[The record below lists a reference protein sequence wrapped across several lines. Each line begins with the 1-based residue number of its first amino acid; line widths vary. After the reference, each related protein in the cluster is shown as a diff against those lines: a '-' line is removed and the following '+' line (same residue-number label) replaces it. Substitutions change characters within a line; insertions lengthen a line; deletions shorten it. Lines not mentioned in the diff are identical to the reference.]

1 MLPDVIDAISL
12 GFVGISSQSD
22 QSNLSGRTTPLQ
34 CAKDAAGDE
43 REAEQCEHDDGA
55 DAQLRDGV
63 SRLAILQ
70 TTLVT
75 TCLLPGLKFSSF
87 FK

>member
-12 GFVGISSQSD
+12 GFVGISSQK
-22 QSNLSGRTTPLQ
+22 SNLSRGATPLQ